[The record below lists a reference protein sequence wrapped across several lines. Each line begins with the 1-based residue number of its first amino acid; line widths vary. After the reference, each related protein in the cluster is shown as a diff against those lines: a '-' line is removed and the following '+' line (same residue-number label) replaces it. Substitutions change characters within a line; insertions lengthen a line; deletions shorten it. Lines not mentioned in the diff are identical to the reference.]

1 MNKYVIGIIL
11 AVVTYVCCALLTP
24 DNASDY
30 EYIKGIIIPVIVFI
44 LIVFIG
50 YVIEKYNSLVSLKNS
65 VEDSWADIDVQLNL
79 RIDLA
84 DNLVNIVKDYVS
96 HENNTLVEVTK
107 ARSNLINATSVDEMA
122 SSSNVLNDSLKSLF
136 ALTEQYPDLKATD
149 NFKQL
154 QADFKEIELTIARYR
169 ESYNNSVKLYNTA
182 CETFPTVILA
192 KLFKFKPA
200 LFFNKRVNS
209 ESTRKMTH
217 DIQF

>member
-122 SSSNVLNDSLKSLF
+122 SSSNVLNNSLKSLF

-149 NFKQL
+149 NF
-154 QADFKEIELTIARYR
+154 TIT
-169 ESYNNSVKLYNTA
+169 S
-182 CETFPTVILA
+182 
-192 KLFKFKPA
+192 
-200 LFFNKRVNS
+200 
-209 ESTRKMTH
+209 
-217 DIQF
+217 